1 MPDTWGLMH
10 TITSRHECFLFLVH
24 KSRPTSQHENN
35 LKLSFVYV
43 PTSSSFGRVRRT
55 NEVGYHPSAGR
66 IGDPEVTV
74 LKEIPQ
80 TSISIIG
87 VIWADMRKLVD
98 IRVQCRFSF

>member
-1 MPDTWGLMH
+1 MTFHRGVISEKQPVMLEPQKT
-10 TITSRHECFLFLVH
+10 HEWSAISYGGDV
-24 KSRPTSQHENN
+24 
-35 LKLSFVYV
+35 V

-66 IGDPEVTV
+66 IGNPEVTV
-74 LKEIPQ
+74 LKEVPQ

-87 VIWADMRKLVD
+87 VTWADMRKFVD